1 MPRSLKIFK
10 WIILIGCNLY
20 CVATLGPLFYHM
32 FTDTKAEYQKL
43 DEEGIETTAEVT
55 RVQMYI
61 GSKGRKEYEITY
73 VFEANGIPYTE
84 ITWAR
89 TRRNTKL
96 TEGDLVQIRYAA
108 SDPTISEI
116 IGNEEDLSLPFRP
129 YSYGVLA
136 CFGILILSVPLLDL
150 MDWRE
155 KRAAARRA
163 AT

>member
-20 CVATLGPLFYHM
+20 CVAILGQFLYREFA
-32 FTDTKAEYQKL
+32 DAETKYKKL
-43 DEEGIETTAEVT
+43 NEEGIETTAEVT
-55 RVQMYI
+55 RLQVYE
-61 GSKGRKEYEITY
+61 GKDTYYEITY
-73 VFEANGIPYTE
+73 VFEANGVPYTE
-84 ITWAR
+84 VTSAR
-89 TRRNTKL
+89 TRHNESL
-96 TEGDLVQIRYAA
+96 SEGDLVQIRYAA

-129 YSYGVLA
+129 YSYGILA
-136 CFGILILSVPLLDL
+136 CGGILILSVPLLDL

-155 KRAAARRA
+155 KRIAARRA